1 MLQMT
6 PPLGQKVENNDYLAF
21 NQYYVVSLIFININ
35 DDFKVEKE
43 IENIDSIK
51 NANCLFLLKD
61 FIVVNCLKG
70 LAIISIKTKEM
81 VQYIENNI
89 GYKNKT
95 ICTDNEDNIY
105 ILNNS
110 KNLELVKMALSDGI
124 FVIKEE
130 YKNIELENDKSNDSD
145 ESKSSDSGSFD
156 DLDLNMI
163 YNRGYI
169 ILWNKF
175 VYILKEKNK

>member
-1 MLQMT
+1 
-6 PPLGQKVENNDYLAF
+6 
-21 NQYYVVSLIFININ
+21 
-35 DDFKVEKE
+35 
-43 IENIDSIK
+43 
-51 NANCLFLLKD
+51 
-61 FIVVNCLKG
+61 
-70 LAIISIKTKEM
+70 M

-175 VYILKEKNK
+175 VYVLKEKNK